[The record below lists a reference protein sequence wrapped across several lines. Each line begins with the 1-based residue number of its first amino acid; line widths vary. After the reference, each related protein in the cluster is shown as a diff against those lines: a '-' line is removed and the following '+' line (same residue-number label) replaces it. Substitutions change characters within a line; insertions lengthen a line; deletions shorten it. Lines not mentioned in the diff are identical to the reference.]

1 MYHGLRD
8 KECPRCGGRGWIKS
22 KPYVPYSKCERK
34 GCYGLLDGNEKIV
47 VGYHPH
53 GNFVFVPYMTT
64 SASTKRY
71 MGCKIARSAIARISD
86 KTIRTRATICQGR
99 SMFLLPVRRVD
110 RCSEYQMHRFINHCF
125 LSLRCRRCRCFPM
138 T

>member
-1 MYHGLRD
+1 MVEH
-8 KECPRCGGRGWIKS
+8 
-22 KPYVPYSKCERK
+22 
-34 GCYGLLDGNEKIV
+34 
-47 VGYHPH
+47 HPH

-64 SASTKRY
+64 SASTNKY
-71 MGCKIARSAIARISD
+71 MGCKIWRSVIARISD

-125 LSLRCRRCRCFPM
+125 FSLRCHRLLDAASRTDLISGESPNRRTTLGRVLHASTCLFSF
-138 T
+138 